1 MSIKKMDKNSD
12 DENWESFIRYNYDEN
27 EQEDIE
33 SPVKRR
39 YGK

>member
-1 MSIKKMDKNSD
+1 MSNKKTDKNSD
-12 DENWESFIRYNYDEN
+12 DENWENFIRYNVDN
-27 EQEDIE
+27 NDQEDIE